1 MTIQVLFATEYD
13 SANIVIS
20 LLCGVEV
27 DHYVYPI
34 LYKRVNYCDQT
45 NNKYGPSKGC
55 EAVFESPDD
64 DEDSRLEASG
74 LTTIEFCLQTQ
85 SCEDSVRMRP
95 VFFCHAHALNFETR
109 YKDHEVLGSATLLQC
124 LDESR
129 TLKLYRQILDEIT
142 ADQYSASDKRNQQE
156 PANLRHLVY
165 FHRDVLVKYLTE
177 NFIMPTSPSWF
188 ISVFGTYEAS
198 LILTMHYYLLERQY
212 STVQTTQHYAKCF
225 TRDLGRPLVS
235 CYAMK
240 DFMTIVQSSR
250 FLGETRRFANYCK
263 FKNERDF
270 RELRAIDSSINAF
283 RQSVCLT
290 EAEHVHFM
298 YLAFGTALSKT
309 KFLDYT
315 LKTSLIGDLEQTDN
329 RTSVEPCSLGRSGSV
344 FGYYENNM
352 ATVGQ
357 GVVASCDRS
366 NSSSGS
372 SGFYSLDSYEDSRSS
387 DSGAYSLYDSCY
399 LSHNLKKD
407 LLNIMELYFTPASYL
422 NVYIKVHK
430 HESREP
436 MFQGYTIDTESTE
449 GLVFSGTS
457 NGMSERLRK
466 GNKMFEGL
474 FDETESDGVS
484 SVLNI
489 IASSKEAILENNEDD
504 NTKKDG
510 CSGITKFSRRE
521 IIFPGLKHPAP
532 MYRTD
537 GFQNM
542 QITRYFSIVGREDW
556 KSNSTVGEVIE
567 TVPDEY
573 VSDERLTE
581 SVWVPDTRVSSPR
594 LSEQLYRSRHEMF
607 NDRLPVYNFV
617 GDVDLKIT
625 NPVSKEWFFAF
636 CRNIRRIILETFSYL
651 FEHVDPDVHP
661 VYFFKSQCETEPGSF
676 CGCLEKIG
684 LRIITPLPKNTCI
697 LGGKNVKHLCDIL
710 NHVMFLDKEMF
721 PLVNAMVADK
731 NCFDSGIYSHGKS
744 VRLPLMSKVDESLG
758 FLRNRLLPVFIV
770 PDSYRRNGAHKQF
783 VRDQLNLANWLH
795 HNPSDNAYDPS
806 RSISYVLS
814 INDVG
819 RSQDA
824 SFIDHKLNKLLKQEY
839 VHIDSIIE
847 NFKSKYGVTETTYFI
862 ETVVWPHFLRTI
874 KNNYSSTACNQFN
887 NVCFDDTSW
896 PCVQLFKIH
905 QGTRRNFYCIQ
916 YDHKDARENVHFFL
930 DFRPESSTAIW
941 TTLWSRCFSRK
952 CKSNAKNV
960 HVSHK
965 ITIQQ

>member
-34 LYKRVNYCDQT
+34 LYKHVNYYETT
-45 NNKYGPSKGC
+45 NNKYGPSKSC
-55 EAVFESPDD
+55 EAVFESPD

-109 YKDHEVLGSATLLQC
+109 YKNNEVLGSATLLQC

-129 TLKLYRQILDEIT
+129 TLKLYKQILDEIT
-142 ADQYSASDKRNQQE
+142 ADQYSASEKRNPQ

-165 FHRDVLVKYLTE
+165 FHRDVLLKYLTE

-198 LILTMHYYLLERQY
+198 LVLTMHYYLLERQY

-225 TRDLGRPLVS
+225 TRDMGKPLLS
-235 CYAMK
+235 CYVMK

-250 FLGETRRFANYCK
+250 FLGDTRRFANYCK

-315 LKTSLIGDLEQTDN
+315 LKTSLLGDNVEQSDN
-329 RTSVEPCSLGRSGSV
+329 RNTTEPSYHGRLGSV
-344 FGYYENNM
+344 SAYYDNS
-352 ATVGQ
+352 ASTTIIQ
-357 GVVASCDRS
+357 GAAGCDRS

-372 SGFYSLDSYEDSRSS
+372 SGFYSFDSYDDSRSS
-387 DSGAYSLYDSCY
+387 DSGACSLYENCY

-430 HESREP
+430 HESDKP
-436 MFQGYTIDTESTE
+436 MFEGYTLDTSSSD

-457 NGMSERLRK
+457 SSMSERLRK
-466 GNKMFEGL
+466 GNRMFEGL
-474 FDETESDGVS
+474 FDETESEGVS

-489 IASSKEAILENNEDD
+489 IASSKEAILENTGDD
-504 NTKKDG
+504 TKTE
-510 CSGITKFSRRE
+510 SGVARFSRRE
-521 IIFPGLKHPAP
+521 IVFPGLRYPAP

-542 QITRYFSIVGREDW
+542 QLTRYFSIVGREDW
-556 KSNSTVGEVIE
+556 LSNSNVGEVIE
-567 TVPDEY
+567 SVPEEY

-581 SVWVPDTRVSSPR
+581 SVWVPDNRVSSPR

-607 NDRLPVYNFV
+607 NDRLPIYNFV

-625 NPVSKEWFFAF
+625 NPVSRDWIFAF
-636 CRNIRRIILETFSYL
+636 CRNLRRIILETFSYI
-651 FEHVDPDVHP
+651 FEHLDTKVHP
-661 VYFFKSQCETEPGSF
+661 VYFFKSQCEPEPGSF
-676 CGCLEKIG
+676 CGCSEKIG

-697 LGGKNVKHLCDIL
+697 LGGKNAKHLCDIL
-710 NHVMFLDKEMF
+710 NHVMFLDKDMF
-721 PLVNAMVADK
+721 PLVNSIVTDK
-731 NCFDSGIYSHGKS
+731 NCFDNGIYSHGKS

-758 FLRNRLLPVFIV
+758 FLQNRLLPIFIV
-770 PDSYRRNGAHKQF
+770 PSCYHRDGTHKQF

-795 HNPSDNAYDPS
+795 HNPSVNAYDPS
-806 RSISYVLS
+806 KSISYVLA

-824 SFIDHKLNKLLKQEY
+824 SFIDNKLNKLLKREY
-839 VHIDSIIE
+839 VHIDSLIE
-847 NFKSKYGVTETTYFI
+847 VFKSKYGVTETTYFI

-874 KNNYSSTACNQFN
+874 KNNYSSPACNQFN

-905 QGTRRNFYCIQ
+905 QGMRRNFYCIQ
-916 YDHKDARENVHFFL
+916 YDHKDARENVHFFI
-930 DFRPESSTAIW
+930 DFRPESTTTIW
-941 TTLWSRCFSRK
+941 ATLWSRCFSRK